1 MEDFEKK
8 ISGEVLVEVINLTR
22 ATRSEALEFKQILND
37 DIEKRFKKIVVDLST
52 CEFMDS
58 TFLGTLVWAQKN
70 VTNIGGEIRLV
81 KPISVF
87 QTLMEKAGTLK
98 IFDMHKSVEEAVI
111 AFNYSLQDGVPHP
124 LHS

>member
-8 ISGEVLVEVINLTR
+8 VKGDVLIEVVNLTR
-22 ATRSEALEFKQILND
+22 ATLAEAVEFKQILKD

-70 VTNIGGEIRLV
+70 VTIIGGEIRLV

-98 IFDMHKSVEEAVI
+98 IFDIYKSVEEAVI
-111 AFNYSLQDGVPHP
+111 AFNYSLQGEVPLP
-124 LHS
+124 INA